1 LSNRRTS
8 SHLNVK
14 VIPGAAQNKIAG
26 WIGDAVKIRVQAP
39 PEKGKANVAVI
50 SLLAD
55 FLEIPAKHLSIC
67 AGHASQ
73 NKIVEVQGVSDAEL
87 TNKLAALAT

>member
-1 LSNRRTS
+1 MIARLDVR
-8 SHLNVK
+8 
-14 VIPGAAQNKIAG
+14 VIPGASQNRIAG
-26 WIGDAVKIRVQAP
+26 WIGEVVKIRVQAP
-39 PEKGKANVAVI
+39 PEKGKANAAVI

-55 FLEIPAKHLSIC
+55 FLNIPAKRLSIC

-87 TNKLAALAT
+87 ISKLSALAT

>member
-1 LSNRRTS
+1 MN
-8 SHLNVK
+8 SHLSVK
-14 VIPGAAQNKIAG
+14 VIPGASQNKIVG
-26 WIGDAVKIRVQAP
+26 WIGNAVKIRVQAP
-39 PEKGKANVAVI
+39 PEKGKANAAVI

-55 FLEIPAKHLSIC
+55 FLNIPAKRLSIC

-87 TNKLAALAT
+87 INKLSGLAT

>member
-1 LSNRRTS
+1 MN
-8 SHLNVK
+8 SHLRVK
-14 VIPGAAQNKIAG
+14 VIPGASQNKIAG

-39 PEKGKANVAVI
+39 PEGGKANAAVI

-55 FLEIPAKHLSIC
+55 FLNIPAKHLSIC

-73 NKIVEVQGVSDAEL
+73 NKVVEVQGVSDAEL
-87 TNKLAALAT
+87 SNKLSGFAT